1 MLQRHPLLLAL
12 CSLIASLISTGCA
25 SHYATPGRGINLR
38 EMALDTPAARE
49 RGDPSIVAA
58 IGTQPLARF
67 PTGVAVVR
75 VQAPG
80 YESETAEG
88 WGTGRYSIVTTR
100 DIEAHADVER
110 LAKLPLVSGIGPINR
125 LLLPTNLE
133 SDRELRE
140 AAARMHAD
148 VLLVYTLDTTF
159 LVEDKAA
166 PLSVITLGLSPNKQ
180 ARVVTTAS
188 ALLLDTRNGY
198 LYGVAEA
205 TDRQDQ
211 LASAWTS
218 GAAVDQTRRRTEARA
233 FAKLVGELEKTWA
246 GVVQTY
252 ARGGPVVN

>member
-1 MLQRHPLLLAL
+1 MSQRLPLLIAL
-12 CSLIASLISTGCA
+12 GLIFTSGCA
-25 SHYATPGRGINLR
+25 SHYATPGRGVDLR
-38 EMALDTPAARE
+38 EMSLETPAARE

-58 IGTQPLARF
+58 MGTQPLAHF

-100 DIEAHADVER
+100 DIEAPADLER
-110 LAKLPLVSGIGPINR
+110 LTKLPLVSGIGPINR
-125 LLLPTNLE
+125 LLLPTQLE

-148 VLLVYTLDTTF
+148 VLLVYTLDTNF

-188 ALLLDTRNGY
+188 TLLLDTRNGY

-218 GAAVDQTRRRTEARA
+218 GAAIDQTRRRTETRA
-233 FAKLVGELEKTWA
+233 FAKLVGELEKTWR

-252 ARGGPVVN
+252 AKGGA